1 MVTQP
6 KKVERTIYFYRSFV
20 GVSDTGDYEPFDPTP
35 AMDSIQAFVGTPD
48 WYQDYD
54 AENDDVLGLLP
65 DGLYQGHPTARL
77 CLIRRT
83 AVPQLELGGT
93 ITDIPNLQQDQ
104 GVVEVTHLVFFPNNV
119 IGSEYNHFGP
129 RISRLPPYLREKVPA
144 PINEDVKNLRLSVLT
159 RGDTTAILD
168 ELTSMNTLEMAVLPS
183 ARALIRNR
191 DQSLGAALDAIAGI
205 GNADV
210 VKLSYTAS
218 VNERGSLLQRLAG
231 PFKELLQDPEFVNG
245 TSKLKLTAKHSARS
259 RAEPFDLL
267 KDVMTSRR
275 EFVRLTTSKALDTQ
289 SAYQTI
295 IDAHEDASPE
305 IEQASTVIGP

>member
-54 AENDDVLGLLP
+54 AVNDDVLGLLP
-65 DGLYQGHPTARL
+65 DGLYQGYPTARL

-83 AVPQLELGGT
+83 AIPQLELGGT
-93 ITDIPNLQQDQ
+93 ITDIPNLHQDQ
-104 GVVEVTHLVFFPNNV
+104 GVVEVTHLVFFPDNV

-129 RISRLPPYLREKVPA
+129 RISRLPIYLREKIPT
-144 PINEDVKNLRLSVLT
+144 NEDVKNLRLSVLT

-168 ELTSMNTLEMAVLPS
+168 ELTSVHTLEMAVLPS
-183 ARALIRNR
+183 VRALIRNR
-191 DQSLGAALDAIAGI
+191 DPGLGAALDGIAGI

-218 VNERGSLLQRLAG
+218 VNERESLLQRLAG
-231 PFKELLQDPEFVNG
+231 LFKELLPNPEFVNG
-245 TSKLKLTAKHSARS
+245 TSKLQLTAKRPTRS

-295 IDAHEDASPE
+295 IAAHEDALSE